1 MSDQPVSG
9 DIDRI
14 NQASQS
20 KRSFVTSVVPEDVG
34 VLLRVRCRLSG
45 TASEKLCR
53 SHHPSQMDYC
63 DLTLN

>member
-1 MSDQPVSG
+1 MSEQPVS
-9 DIDRI
+9 DNINRI

-20 KRSFVTSVVPEDVG
+20 KRSFVTSVVPEYV
-34 VLLRVRCRLSG
+34 VASLKVRCRLLR
-45 TASEKLCR
+45 TASEELYR